1 VKRNFVVPLAR
12 YGIPATIAIV
22 LLLGLRLYTFTY
34 FWLDDFTNVY
44 WIRRVGLWELIGHIL
59 NPTSAFFRPLGMM
72 MYWILFHLAALNS
85 LPYHLLAW
93 VLHAINTALLF
104 LLLRKATKSQYA
116 AGLAVLFFAFR
127 TNFGDVFWSFA
138 NIFQLLA
145 FTLVLVGVLLYTR
158 LGYSAKD
165 TLILTAIYILA
176 IRAEEQ
182 SILLPILWLAYESLI
197 RRNLNWRQ
205 LAPRC
210 AVFAVIMGWFIFF
223 KLTAMRAADPA
234 APYYMDLSPLTF
246 GRGYGWYFN
255 SLYQTSLRWGGWFTI
270 TALLSIVFAVRKNGW
285 ALFFIV
291 FTYVTL
297 LPYVFL
303 INHRFDLY
311 WYMPFIGV
319 AGLMAVF
326 FGALQRI
333 ALKTLPAG
341 TAHVLLT
348 VIFIAVAIGHYRHE
362 ERRSRS
368 SRDYMRDVLSEY
380 RVFFRDLRSLPD
392 STTLP
397 MLYYTSTP
405 RHMDEFTLL
414 CATQFALNRL
424 DVETKIVTQCPT
436 RGACVAFEDRRLR
449 RIQ

>member
-1 VKRNFVVPLAR
+1 VKRNVVVPLAR
-12 YGIPATIAIV
+12 YGIPITVAIV
-22 LLLGLRLYTFTY
+22 LVLGLRLYTFTY

-44 WIRRVGLWELIGHIL
+44 WIRRVGFWELIGHIV
-59 NPTSAFFRPLGMM
+59 NPTSSFFRPLGMLV
-72 MYWILFHLAALNS
+72 YWIIFHVAALNS

-93 VLHAINTALLF
+93 ALHAVNTALLF

-127 TNFGDVFWSFA
+127 ANFGDVYWSFA

-145 FTLVLVGVLLYTR
+145 LMLVLIGTLLYTR

-165 TLILTAIYILA
+165 TLVLTAIYILA

-182 SILLPILWLAYESLI
+182 SILLPFLWLAYEFLI
-197 RRNLNWRQ
+197 RRNTNWRKLLPRYAI
-205 LAPRC
+205 LA
-210 AVFAVIMGWFIFF
+210 IILGWFTLF
-223 KLTAMRAADPA
+223 KLTTMRATDPT
-234 APYYMDLSPLTF
+234 APYYLDLSTLTF

-270 TALLSIVFAVRKNGW
+270 TALLSIIFALRKNAWG
-285 ALFFIV
+285 LFFMV

-303 INHRFDLY
+303 VNHRFDLY
-311 WYMPFIGV
+311 WYMPFIGI
-319 AGLMAVF
+319 AGLMAVGF
-326 FGALQRI
+326 NALQRV
-333 ALKTLPAG
+333 ALKILPTEA
-341 TAHVLLT
+341 AHILLT
-348 VIFIAVAIGHYRHE
+348 LIFAGIAVGHYQHE

-368 SRDYMRDVLSEY
+368 SRDYMRDVLKDY
-380 RVFFRDLRSLPD
+380 RVFFSDLRSLQD
-392 STTLP
+392 STTVP
-397 MLYYTSTP
+397 MLYYSATP
-405 RHMDEFTLL
+405 RHMDEVTIL
-414 CATQFALNRL
+414 CATQFALGRL

-436 RGACVAFEDRRLR
+436 EGACVAFENGRLR